1 MTRSI
6 RFVFFVA
13 AAATFAADAG
23 AGIPAAPASSA
34 APDPGVL
41 KVSESVEYH
50 DVDARTLEEFVEALR
65 ARPAGDDEAGAA
77 ARTRA
82 ALQVGYKLVPD
93 DAGCRVVGLGVQ
105 LDVVMHLPRWQ
116 PPEGL
121 RPAIRGQWERMKTG
135 IELHEQGHRDIALDA
150 GRFLAERLEAVPTAG
165 RDCDAVGR
173 AILRERI
180 KAQMRHQ
187 NIDAQYDQRTRHG
200 LAQAPKAPDDEDE
213 GPRRV
218 RDFRDR
224 GEGRDLSDHV
234 AY

>member
-23 AGIPAAPASSA
+23 AGIPAAPASAA

-50 DVDARTLEEFVEALR
+50 DVDARTLEDFVEALR

-93 DAGCRVVGLGVQ
+93 DAGCRIVGLGVQ

-150 GRFLAERLEAVPTAG
+150 GWRRCPPPAAIAMPSAARSCASASRRRCGTRTSTPSTTSGRGTAW
-165 RDCDAVGR
+165 RR
-173 AILRERI
+173 RR
-180 KAQMRHQ
+180 RRRTT
-187 NIDAQYDQRTRHG
+187 RTR
-200 LAQAPKAPDDEDE
+200 ARAACAISAIAA
-213 GPRRV
+213 R
-218 RDFRDR
+218 
-224 GEGRDLSDHV
+224 
-234 AY
+234 AAT

>member
-1 MTRSI
+1 MTRPVLLAGI
-6 RFVFFVA
+6 VVA
-13 AAATFAADAG
+13 AAAFVPMADAETPG
-23 AGIPAAPASSA
+23 TPVTAAP
-34 APDPGVL
+34 PPGILTVR
-41 KVSESVEYH
+41 ESVEHH
-50 DVDARTLEEFVEALR
+50 DVDAATLDDFVAKLR
-65 ARPAGDDEAGAA
+65 EKSADASQGAA
-77 ARTRA
+77 ARTGA
-82 ALQVGYKLVPD
+82 ALKVAYRLEPH
-93 DAGCRVVGLGVQ
+93 DAGCRVVGLAVD

-135 IELHEQGHRDIALDA
+135 IEVHEQGHRDIAVDA

-187 NIDAQYDQRTRHG
+187 NIDTAYDQRTRHG
-200 LAQAPKAPDDEDE
+200 LTQAPRAPEGEED
-213 GPRRV
+213 GPRPV

-224 GEGRDLSDHV
+224 GEGRDLRDHV